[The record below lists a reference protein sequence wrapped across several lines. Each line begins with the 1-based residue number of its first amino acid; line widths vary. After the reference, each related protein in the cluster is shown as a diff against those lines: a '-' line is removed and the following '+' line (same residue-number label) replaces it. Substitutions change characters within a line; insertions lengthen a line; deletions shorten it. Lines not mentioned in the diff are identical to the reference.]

1 MPKAQATLEFT
12 LFFII
17 MAALSLGLIGLW
29 KFSSDT
35 IVERQIDYNA
45 TRVQQGSTPSGPSSP
60 GNVPYEF
67 TYNNIDPYLD
77 YLSGPAGAGS
87 YSLLSLAQINANL
100 VNVNKAISDIQA
112 NMPLLVNLRDT
123 WKSFFDQAEANDASA
138 QQQADAL
145 QAQLDAKQDELD
157 EKIKNS
163 QCGCS
168 GEDCTDPCASLS
180 SEIGGL
186 RTQLEMATNGY
197 YTITTPCGEGDLC
210 ITYDSSNAQWMDKF
224 GTRDEWTKDY
234 WIYRQY
240 GVSQGNNVYGLYT
253 NYTPGLLDWQSRKA
267 YAQSQMNDSQS
278 NLDGAESALAKFTA
292 MRDKLLVAQASKS

>member
-35 IVERQIDYNA
+35 IVKRQIGYNA
-45 TRVQQGSTPSGPSSP
+45 TRVQQGSTPSGPSSS

-87 YSLLSLAQINANL
+87 YSLLSLDQINANL
-100 VNVNKAISDIQA
+100 VNINKAILDIQA

-145 QAQLDAKQDELD
+145 QARLDAKQNELN
-157 EKIKNS
+157 EKTRNN
-163 QCGCS
+163 QCGCY

-180 SEIGGL
+180 SEIYGL
-186 RTQLEMATNGY
+186 ETKLEKVTNGY
-197 YTITTPCGEGDLC
+197 YTIEYSCGEGDTC
-210 ITYDSSNAQWMDKF
+210 ITYDSSNARWMGYF

-267 YAQSQMNDSQS
+267 YAQSQMIDSQS